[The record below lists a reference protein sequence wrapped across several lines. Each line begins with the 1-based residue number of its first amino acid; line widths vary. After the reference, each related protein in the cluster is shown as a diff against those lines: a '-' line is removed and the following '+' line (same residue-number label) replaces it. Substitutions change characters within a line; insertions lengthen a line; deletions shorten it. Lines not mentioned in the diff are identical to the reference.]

1 MQNNDIIIAVAGII
15 FIVAVIAGFVRQIIR
30 HSKGEKDSD
39 IDLDSAADVVKDI
52 IVTELANILHN
63 AGITSDYETFK
74 NYVLYELLDKV
85 RKYIDE
91 KGGLIDDVT
100 DAISDD
106 SIIECINQVIKM
118 SGVENEIKSAYD
130 QLVTDRLK
138 EIEDSEKE
146 EVEKNAILES
156 ESLSKYKDDEIAE
169 EEEPSDDEIQVD
181 EEDLP
186 NGAVID
192 EEINDDGSPE

>member
-15 FIVAVIAGFVRQIIR
+15 FIAAVIAGFVRQIIR
-30 HSKGEKDSD
+30 RSKGEKDSD
-39 IDLDSAADVVKDI
+39 IDLDSAADVVKGI

-100 DAISDD
+100 DTISDD

-192 EEINDDGSPE
+192 EEVGNDTE